1 MQLKS
6 CVFRDW
12 FFLRQFAFWVIVTF
26 NLQWC
31 RARDFFGS
39 QIPMTTASNCAKETL
54 LRSVEFEIKINI
66 ERETIAVWNLAR
78 SCEVTQYLISS
89 IFNFLKNFFFSY
101 FFLKSATAALI
112 CTFHLPYLF
121 VYIFFSTC
129 GNKLQ
134 DFCSIKYILRRIF
147 FPCRQFA
154 TLNSRDILI
163 VEFSWYL
170 IHVAFPLKVA

>member
-1 MQLKS
+1 MS
-6 CVFRDW
+6 
-12 FFLRQFAFWVIVTF
+12 FFLRQFAFWLIATF

-31 RARDFFGS
+31 RARDLLGS
-39 QIPMTTASNCAKETL
+39 KIPMTTASNCAKETL
-54 LRSVEFEIKINI
+54 LWSLEFVIKINI
-66 ERETIAVWNLAR
+66 ERETIALWNLAQ
-78 SCEVTQYLISS
+78 SCEVTRHLISS

-121 VYIFFSTC
+121 VYIFFFLTC

-147 FPCRQFA
+147 LPFQQFA

-163 VEFSWYL
+163 VEFLWYL
-170 IHVAFPLKVA
+170 IHVAFSLKVA